1 MNDCIKKIRLKHAF
15 NIRDLGGYCTK
26 DGKIVRWNTLFRG
39 DGLTKLTADEW
50 AVLYGKGIRTVVDL
64 RSSAESCRQPDRC
77 PEGIRLLLRPVQ
89 TESKQQPEEFRPD
102 ISRDDLR
109 AFARSVEEGY
119 REIIREDTKP
129 TAEALAAVIQSL
141 EDGAVLFHCTAGKD
155 RTGIIAALLLLFLG
169 VDDEDIIADYE
180 VSCTYNERGIN
191 RAMAENPELSAIQH
205 LKYSRPEDMAALLK
219 YFREID
225 VQERLEENGFPR
237 GLIGILKQRALEDC
251 ASYHSK

>member
-1 MNDCIKKIRLKHAF
+1 MNDCIKRIRLEHAY
-15 NIRDLGGYCTK
+15 NIRDLGGYCTE
-26 DGKIVRWNTLFRG
+26 DGRIVRWNTLFRG
-39 DGLTKLTADEW
+39 DGLTKLTAGEW
-50 AVLYGKGIRTVVDL
+50 AILYEKGIRTVVDL
-64 RSSAESCRQPDRC
+64 RSSAESRRQPDRC

-89 TESKQQPEEFRPD
+89 TESKQQSEKISPD
-102 ISRDDLR
+102 VRRDDLR

-119 REIIREDTKP
+119 REIIRDDIKP
-129 TAEALAAVIQSL
+129 TAEALAAVIRAL

-205 LKYSRPEDMAALLK
+205 LKNSRPEDMAALLQ

-225 VQERLEENGFPR
+225 VQKRLEENGFPR
-237 GLIGILKQRALEDC
+237 GLIGTLRRRALEDGPEYR
-251 ASYHSK
+251 SR